1 MEQYKTDFI
10 HFMVEGNV
18 LKFGTFTLKSGRQSP
33 FFVNTGAYA
42 SGSQLR
48 RLGIFYARA
57 IKHTFGLDFDI
68 LFGPSYKGI
77 PLAVSTVSAISELYG
92 RDIRF
97 SANRKE
103 IKDHGD
109 KGIFLGAKPKN
120 GDRVLIIE
128 DVTTSGASIAE
139 TVPILKTHAPDVD
152 VIGLIVSIDRCEKGM
167 DSDKGA
173 LEEIREKYGFGT
185 HAIVTMKEAAGYLTE
200 HPVGGRIVIDVE
212 TKAAIEAYYSEYGA

>member
-1 MEQYKTDFI
+1 MEQYKEEFI

-18 LKFGTFTLKSGRQSP
+18 LKFGEFTLKSGRKSP

-57 IKHTFGLDFDI
+57 IKHVFGLDFDV

-97 SANRKE
+97 STNRKE
-103 IKDHGD
+103 MKDHGD
-109 KGIFLGAKPKN
+109 KGLFLGAKPKN

-128 DVTTSGASIAE
+128 DVATSGSSIAE
-139 TVPILKTHAPDVD
+139 TVPILKTQAPDVD
-152 VIGLIVSIDRCEKGM
+152 IIGLIVSIDRCEKGLE
-167 DSDKGA
+167 SEESA
-173 LEEIREKYGFGT
+173 LTEIRKKYGFGT
-185 HAIVTMKEAAGYLTE
+185 HAIVSMHEAVEYLSA
-200 HPVGGRIVIDVE
+200 HPVGGKQIIDE
-212 TKAAIEAYYSEYGA
+212 STKEAIAAYYEQYGA